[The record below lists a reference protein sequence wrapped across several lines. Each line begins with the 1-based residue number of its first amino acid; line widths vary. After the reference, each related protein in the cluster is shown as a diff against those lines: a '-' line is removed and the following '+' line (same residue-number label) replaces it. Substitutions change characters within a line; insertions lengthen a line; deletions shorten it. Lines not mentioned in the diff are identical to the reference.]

1 MENITK
7 NEKTLIVYENTKYIS
22 KIAENGNK
30 FQEELKEKPD
40 LGFGYI
46 EVQFIMDKSGHIQN
60 SEYIPNK
67 ENAGWEVLDDVQVD
81 KIIKFIENY
90 KIPDEFYPTHWSN
103 VADAIYSS
111 FYGYMDK
118 TLYYVIDLA
127 EDNTPIPDNVRAN
140 RKFIKKYIP
149 MLEDENIKDEETFN
163 KVFILLK
170 DAPEEVIDNA
180 TRCIKQSIPEYD
192 LKMVLNG

>member
-40 LGFGYI
+40 LGFGYT
-46 EVQFIMDKSGHIQN
+46 EVQFVMDNSGLIKN
-60 SEYIPNK
+60 REYLSNK
-67 ENAGWEVLDDVQVD
+67 ENAVWEILDDVQVD

-118 TLYYVIDLA
+118 TLYYVIDLV
-127 EDNTPIPDNVRAN
+127 EDNKPIPDNVRVN
-140 RKFIKKYIP
+140 RKFIKKYTP
-149 MLEDENIKDEETFN
+149 MLRGENIKDEEAFN

>member
-7 NEKTLIVYENTKYIS
+7 NEKTLIVYEDTKYIS

-40 LGFGYI
+40 LGFDYT

-67 ENAGWEVLDDVQVD
+67 ENAGWEILDDVQVD

-103 VADAIYSS
+103 VADALHSS
-111 FYGYMDK
+111 LNKYMGK

-163 KVFILLK
+163 KVFTLLK
-170 DAPEEVIDNA
+170 DAPEEVIGNT

>member
-40 LGFGYI
+40 LGFGYT
-46 EVQFIMDKSGHIQN
+46 EVQFEMDKFGLILN
-60 SEYIPNK
+60 REYLPNI
-67 ENAGWEVLDDVQVD
+67 ENTGWAVLDDVHVD

-103 VADAIYSS
+103 VAVALYSS
-111 FYGYMDK
+111 LNSYMDK
-118 TLYYVIDLA
+118 TLCHVIDLA

-163 KVFILLK
+163 KVFTLLK
-170 DAPEEVIDNA
+170 DAPDEVIDNA

>member
-7 NEKTLIVYENTKYIS
+7 NEKTLIVYEDTKYIS

-40 LGFGYI
+40 LGFDYT

-60 SEYIPNK
+60 SEHLPNK
-67 ENAGWEVLDDVQVD
+67 ENAGWEILDDVQVD

-103 VADAIYSS
+103 VAVALYSS
-111 FYGYMDK
+111 LNRYMDK

-149 MLEDENIKDEETFN
+149 MLEDENIKDEEAFN
-163 KVFILLK
+163 KVFTLLK
-170 DAPEEVIDNA
+170 DAPDEVIDNT
-180 TRCIKQSIPEYD
+180 TRDIKQSIPEYD
-192 LKMVLNG
+192 LKMALNG